1 MISILDYGSG
11 NLRSAQRAF
20 ELTGHDVKITSSAQE
35 FLAADAYV
43 VPGVGAFGA
52 CMEQLKSIGGV
63 DIVRKAVSSKKPL
76 FGICVGM
83 QILFTQG
90 NEKGS
95 HEGVGIFEGS
105 VELLKAPVLPHI
117 GWNTV
122 ESSAAIFAGVESSM
136 FYFVHSYAVKGAP
149 AGASVAW
156 STYGEKFVAAVQR
169 DNVFATQFHPEKSGD
184 AGAKLIKNWAQT
196 L

>member
-1 MISILDYGSG
+1 LISILDYGSG

-20 ELTGHDVKITSSAQE
+20 ELTGHDVKITSDADS

-52 CMEQLKSIGGV
+52 CMDQLQGINGV
-63 DIVRKAVSSKKPL
+63 EIVRDAVLSKKPI

-83 QILFTQG
+83 QILFSLG
-90 NEKGS
+90 KEKGE
-95 HEGVGIFEGS
+95 HQGVGVFEGS
-105 VELLKAPVLPHI
+105 VELLDAPVLPHI

-122 ESSAAIFAGVESSM
+122 ETDMAIFDGVEKSM
-136 FYFVHSYAVKGAP
+136 FYFVHSYGVKSAP
-149 AGASVAW
+149 KDASVSW
-156 STYGEKFVAAVQR
+156 CTYGERFVAAVQR

-184 AGAKLIKNWAQT
+184 AGARLIRNWAQT
-196 L
+196 I